1 MNGLILLTFLGK
13 KVKKVTPMV
22 CTLKEQFSV
31 TMLMY
36 FPYFQILLSSI
47 THDYKSF
54 VQQKQ
59 KENTALQTSG
69 TESPKYLE
77 IVSCR
82 HLKKQEIDY
91 CKMKKI
97 YTVENNRGII
107 ETYLIS

>member
-54 VQQKQ
+54 VQQK
-59 KENTALQTSG
+59 ENTALQTSG
-69 TESPKYLE
+69 TDSPKYLE

-82 HLKKQEIDY
+82 HLKKQEI
-91 CKMKKI
+91 
-97 YTVENNRGII
+97 II
-107 ETYLIS
+107 LLQDEKDLYSRK